1 MKMNAYDKY
10 QKWLK
15 SDAVEESLKK
25 ELQAMNDKQIYE
37 AFYKDLEFGTGGMR
51 GIMGPGTNNM
61 NSIVVKKAT
70 YGFGL
75 YLLQKNPETAQKG
88 VVIAHDNRQN
98 SDLFTL
104 EAAKVLAALGIKSY
118 IFDDLRPTPELS
130 FAVRY
135 LKAAG
140 GIMITA
146 SHNPKEYN
154 GYKIYNEDG
163 CQLILE
169 QSNQVL
175 EKINQIE
182 DELNILTVNQSPFI
196 HVLSKEVDEAYYQMV
211 LDTQI
216 RKEMDHSSL
225 KVVYSPQHGT
235 GYVPVMEVLKRA
247 NYSVIDVKEQAYPSP
262 TFENTLSPNPEEKDA
277 YVAAIQV
284 AKQHQADIIF
294 TTDPDCDREG
304 LVKLDKNKKPIYFT
318 GNQTGSLL
326 MDYLLQS
333 KKEKNELTMPSIVY
347 NTIVTSPL
355 GMKVAR
361 SFGVLCEQTLTG
373 FKYIGD
379 KIANALKN
387 NGPTFQMGYEES
399 YGYLFNPNVRD
410 KDGVQSVLLICE
422 MAAYYKNQG
431 KNLSEVYEQLQQRLG
446 YHVESQYAYKVS
458 GSEGLKEITKMME
471 KLRQTKYET
480 IQGEKVTT
488 IEDYLSLTS
497 ITNIEVT
504 RLYYELSNV
513 LRFLFFDGSFIAI
526 RPSGTEPKCKFYFAF
541 CGKTAKEAQE
551 RHDKMKAFILS
562 EIKNGL

>member
-284 AKQHQADIIF
+284 AKQHQADIIL
-294 TTDPDCDREG
+294 TTDPDCDRVG
-304 LVKLDKNKKPIYFT
+304 LVILDKNKKPIYFT

-373 FKYIGD
+373 FKYIDD

-497 ITNIEVT
+497 ITNNQVT
-504 RLYYELSNV
+504 PLNYEQSNV
-513 LRFLFFDGSFIAI
+513 LRYLFLDGSFIAI

>member
-1 MKMNAYDKY
+1 MNAYDKY

-284 AKQHQADIIF
+284 AKQHQADIIL
-294 TTDPDCDREG
+294 TTDPDCDRVG
-304 LVKLDKNKKPIYFT
+304 LVILDKNKKPIYFT

-497 ITNIEVT
+497 ITNNQVT
-504 RLYYELSNV
+504 PLNYEQSNV
-513 LRFLFFDGSFIAI
+513 LRYLFLDGSFIAI

>member
-284 AKQHQADIIF
+284 AKQHQADIIL
-294 TTDPDCDREG
+294 TTDPDCDRVG
-304 LVKLDKNKKPIYFT
+304 LVILDKNKKPIYFT

-497 ITNIEVT
+497 ITNNQVT
-504 RLYYELSNV
+504 PLNYEQSNV
-513 LRFLFFDGSFIAI
+513 LRYLFLDGSFIAI